1 MEAASQDSVAKGP
14 DPVSYILRS
23 ALNKIAHGST
33 SLLTQQK
40 IENDLAV
47 LPEAK
52 QAKKHRVG

>member
-1 MEAASQDSVAKGP
+1 MEAASQDSVAKGVP
-14 DPVSYILRS
+14 DPVSYILRH
-23 ALNKIAHGST
+23 LKKIAHGST

-52 QAKKHRVG
+52 QAK

>member
-14 DPVSYILRS
+14 DPVSYILRH
-23 ALNKIAHGST
+23 LKKIAHGST

-52 QAKKHRVG
+52 

>member
-1 MEAASQDSVAKGP
+1 MEAASQDSVAQWP

-40 IENDLAV
+40 IETDLAV

-52 QAKKHRVG
+52 QAK